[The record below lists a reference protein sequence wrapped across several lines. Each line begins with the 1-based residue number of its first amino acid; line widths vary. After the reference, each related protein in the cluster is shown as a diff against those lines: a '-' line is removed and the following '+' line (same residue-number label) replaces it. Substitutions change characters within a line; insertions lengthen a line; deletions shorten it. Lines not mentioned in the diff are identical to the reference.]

1 MCSNIEDYKEEYSY
15 FDYKMALNIDASY
28 VKSLTVDKLKMEL
41 RSRSLS
47 TRGKKA
53 ELRKRLLKANVGEE
67 EEVIV
72 TSEYVNKLDFDILMQ
87 DFIEFKEN
95 ICSKVNLLQNSTAV
109 LPDEL
114 LLLQTENSFLKQEL
128 QNKQTIID
136 ILSKD
141 LKQNANE
148 SNTKVQ
154 DQSWQQISSNMSRH
168 IVPVKTCNSIKLD
181 NKFNALDIQENND
194 EVMITEE
201 IRHRR
206 KKSIPH
212 KIQNDS
218 VKRNGFP
225 IDHLPERNMNEF
237 LAKDDRI
244 TIPGNSNY
252 ADIVANGKKIT
263 IFGDSI
269 IKRIN
274 GKELS
279 KHVKNGRTF
288 IKSFPGARSKA
299 INHYVVP
306 TLIDENP
313 DVVVI
318 HSGTNNIRTRRGQPE
333 ETIEK
338 IAQEIIDIGR
348 TCRQVGGVNNIF
360 ISAITCRAKL
370 EESKKAIEI
379 NDMLKDLCVREN
391 FVFISNDS
399 IRKEHLWI
407 DGLHLLD
414 EGTTIL
420 ANNIINSLNDNLL

>member
-1 MCSNIEDYKEEYSY
+1 M
-15 FDYKMALNIDASY
+15 
-28 VKSLTVDKLKMEL
+28 
-41 RSRSLS
+41 
-47 TRGKKA
+47 
-53 ELRKRLLKANVGEE
+53 
-67 EEVIV
+67 
-72 TSEYVNKLDFDILMQ
+72 
-87 DFIEFKEN
+87 
-95 ICSKVNLLQNSTAV
+95 
-109 LPDEL
+109 
-114 LLLQTENSFLKQEL
+114 
-128 QNKQTIID
+128 
-136 ILSKD
+136 
-141 LKQNANE
+141 
-148 SNTKVQ
+148 Q

-168 IVPVKTCNSIKLD
+168 IVPVMTCNSIKLD
-181 NKFNALDIQENND
+181 NKFDVLDVQANND
-194 EVMITEE
+194 EVMITKE

-225 IDHLPERNMNEF
+225 IDHLPERNVNEF

-338 IAQEIIDIGR
+338 IAQEIIEIGR